1 MHEDD
6 PIEAI
11 ATALLRYLR
20 ERGADLDVVRFAGPE
35 ELAESFGAIGL
46 DLNGPQPALS
56 PDALVGAVETVLTWA
71 VRTQHPRFFNQNFA
85 GADPV
90 AVMGDW
96 LIAALNT
103 SAATY
108 EMAPVFTM
116 MERAALARMA
126 DLVGFTPFDGVFGPG
141 GSLNNLFAMQLARHR
156 RVPEAKQRGDTT
168 RWAVF
173 VSERAHYSFRKA
185 TSLLGM
191 GTDALITVACD
202 PTGAM
207 DPAALQ
213 AAIADTDR
221 VPLMIGATAGS
232 TVLGAFDPLD
242 ALADIAAEHSLW
254 LHVDGCYGASTLVSE
269 RWKHLMAG
277 VERADSLAWN
287 PHKLLGVTQQC
298 SALLTR
304 HPGLLTDAFASGADY
319 IFQTDK
325 LYSELDSGDK
335 TFVCGRRADVV
346 KLWLTWKARGDA
358 GLEARV
364 DHVFDLAAHLA
375 RRLRDDPRFVI
386 ASPPSFTH
394 VCFWWVPPDLRPFS
408 FDAST
413 EEERLRLHRV
423 APVIKDQ
430 MQREGTAMVGFQPL
444 GERPNFFRMLFINPA
459 VTPADVDAVIEL
471 IDRYGMAAFG

>member
-1 MHEDD
+1 MYEHD

-11 ATALLRYLR
+11 GAALLRYLR
-20 ERGADLDVVRFAGPE
+20 ERGADLDVVRLAGPQ

-46 DLNGPQPALS
+46 DLDGPQRPLD
-56 PDALVGAVETVLTWA
+56 PDELVQAVEAVLTWA

-96 LIAALNT
+96 LIASLNT

-116 MERAALARMA
+116 MERAALRRMA
-126 DLVGFTPFDGVFGPG
+126 DLVGFTEFDGVFGPG
-141 GSLNNLFAMQLARHR
+141 GSLNNLFAMQLARHH
-156 RVPEAKQRGDTT
+156 RVPDSRRSGDTT

-173 VSERAHYSFRKA
+173 VSDRAHYSFRKA

-202 PTGAM
+202 ATGAM
-207 DPAALQ
+207 DPSALR
-213 AAIADTDR
+213 AAIEATDR
-221 VPLMIGATAGS
+221 IPLMIGATAGT

-242 ALADIAAEHSLW
+242 VLADIAEEHGIW
-254 LHVDGCYGASTLVSE
+254 LHVDGCYGASTLVSR

-277 VERADSLAWN
+277 VHRADSLAWN

-304 HPGLLTDAFASGADY
+304 HPGLLTATFSSGADY

-364 DHVFDLAAHLA
+364 DHVFSLAAHLA
-375 RRLRDDPRFVI
+375 QRLEGDPRFVI

-394 VCFWWVPPDLRPFS
+394 VCFWWVPPDLRPFV
-408 FDAST
+408 FAEST
-413 EEERLRLHRV
+413 EEERRRLHAV
-423 APVIKDQ
+423 APAIKTQ
-430 MQREGTAMVGFQPL
+430 MQHEGTAMVGFQPL
-444 GERPNFFRMLFINPA
+444 GERPNFFRMLFINPS
-459 VTPADVDAVIEL
+459 VTRADVDAVIEL
-471 IDRYGMAAFG
+471 IDRYGMHSFG